1 MMRYQYV
8 LSNNNKMNITHD
20 QDSQNQKIE
29 DPIVLKVLAKYYERS
44 QKGIKKYKKTL
55 NRDDLSKLDWL
66 NHLQE
71 ELMDATLYIEK
82 LKENEKL

>member
-1 MMRYQYV
+1 MSKQQH
-8 LSNNNKMNITHD
+8 LT
-20 QDSQNQKIE
+20 

-44 QKGIKKYKKTL
+44 ERGIKKYGRTL
-55 NRDDLSKLDWL
+55 DRDDLSFIDWL

-82 LKENEKL
+82 LKEEANKTRTK

>member
-1 MMRYQYV
+1 MSKPQH
-8 LSNNNKMNITHD
+8 LT
-20 QDSQNQKIE
+20 

-44 QKGIKKYKKTL
+44 QLGIKKYGRTL
-55 NRDDLSKLDWL
+55 DRDDLSLTDWL

-82 LKENEKL
+82 LKADLKQAQKAALIELSNMDKYKG

>member
-1 MMRYQYV
+1 MSKQQH
-8 LSNNNKMNITHD
+8 LT
-20 QDSQNQKIE
+20 

-44 QKGIKKYKKTL
+44 QLGINKYGRTL
-55 NRDDLSKLDWL
+55 DRDDLSFLDWL

-82 LKENEKL
+82 LKDEASKTRTQ